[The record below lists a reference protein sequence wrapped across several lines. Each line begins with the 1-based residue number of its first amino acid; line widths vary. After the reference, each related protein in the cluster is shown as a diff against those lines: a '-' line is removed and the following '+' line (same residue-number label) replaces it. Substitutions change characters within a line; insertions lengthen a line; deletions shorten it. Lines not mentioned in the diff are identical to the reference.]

1 MKLKEENIM
10 NIKILGMGCAKCK
23 ALEENTKAALQEL
36 GIEGE
41 VEKVQDLNK
50 IIEYVMITPALV
62 INEEVK
68 VAGRVATKDEIKKYI
83 EEYTK

>member
-1 MKLKEENIM
+1 MD
-10 NIKILGMGCAKCK
+10 IKILGMGCAKCK
-23 ALEENTKAALQEL
+23 ALEENTKATLQEL
-36 GIEGE
+36 GIEAE

>member
-1 MKLKEENIM
+1 MKLKEENTM
-10 NIKILGMGCAKCK
+10 DIKILGMGCAKCK

>member
-1 MKLKEENIM
+1 
-10 NIKILGMGCAKCK
+10 
-23 ALEENTKAALQEL
+23 
-36 GIEGE
+36 
-41 VEKVQDLNK
+41 KVQDLNK

>member
-1 MKLKEENIM
+1 MD
-10 NIKILGMGCAKCK
+10 IKILGMGCAKCK

-36 GIEGE
+36 GIEVE

>member
-1 MKLKEENIM
+1 M
-10 NIKILGMGCAKCK
+10 NIKILGMECAKCK

-36 GIEGE
+36 GIEVE

>member
-1 MKLKEENIM
+1 M

-36 GIEGE
+36 GIEAE

>member
-1 MKLKEENIM
+1 MD
-10 NIKILGMGCAKCK
+10 IKILGMGCAKCK

-36 GIEGE
+36 GIEAE

-68 VAGRVATKDEIKKYI
+68 VAGRVAT
-83 EEYTK
+83 

>member
-1 MKLKEENIM
+1 MD
-10 NIKILGMGCAKCK
+10 IKILGMGCAKCK

>member
-1 MKLKEENIM
+1 MD
-10 NIKILGMGCAKCK
+10 IKILGMGCAKCK

-36 GIEGE
+36 GIEAE

>member
-36 GIEGE
+36 GIEAE

>member
-1 MKLKEENIM
+1 M

-23 ALEENTKAALQEL
+23 ALEENTKATLQEL
-36 GIEGE
+36 GIEAE

>member
-1 MKLKEENIM
+1 M

-36 GIEGE
+36 GIETE

>member
-1 MKLKEENIM
+1 M

-36 GIEGE
+36 GIEVE

>member
-1 MKLKEENIM
+1 M

>member
-1 MKLKEENIM
+1 MD
-10 NIKILGMGCAKCK
+10 IKILGMGCAKCK
-23 ALEENTKAALQEL
+23 TLEENTKAALQEL
-36 GIEGE
+36 GIEAE